1 LFQREGA
8 SESTAMAG
16 SKGNRRKKAGKHK
29 ARPSLKERASDL
41 SESSDQL
48 FEEITALSAIF
59 QDDFNLISEHPVAE
73 FSIHIRPHS
82 VDDNGIEENISAELV
97 VRYAAPIFCPL
108 WIPSIS
114 WFKNAE
120 LYLYP

>member
-1 LFQREGA
+1 
-8 SESTAMAG
+8 
-16 SKGNRRKKAGKHK
+16 
-29 ARPSLKERASDL
+29 
-41 SESSDQL
+41 
-48 FEEITALSAIF
+48 
-59 QDDFNLISEHPVAE
+59 
-73 FSIHIRPHS
+73 

-97 VRYAAPIFCPL
+97 VRYAAPIFGPL

>member
-1 LFQREGA
+1 
-8 SESTAMAG
+8 MAG

-29 ARPSLKERASDL
+29 ARQSLKERASDF

-73 FSIHIRPHS
+73 FSIHIS
-82 VDDNGIEENISAELV
+82 G
-97 VRYAAPIFCPL
+97 C
-108 WIPSIS
+108 
-114 WFKNAE
+114 
-120 LYLYP
+120 